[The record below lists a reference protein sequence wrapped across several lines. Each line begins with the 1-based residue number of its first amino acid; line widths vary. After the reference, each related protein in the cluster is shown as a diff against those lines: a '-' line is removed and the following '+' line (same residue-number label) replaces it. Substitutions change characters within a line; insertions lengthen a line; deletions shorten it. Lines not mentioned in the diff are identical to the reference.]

1 MVEEN
6 IVIVGGSSEIAKHFQ
21 NLCVE
26 KNLNF
31 LIISSKSYKNHINSE
46 KYLKI
51 DDYLNDSKKI
61 INWLQNKSPTKI
73 IFFNG
78 ALFENRP
85 YQFPTKND
93 IKLTKKINYT
103 IPIYLTEMFNKNL
116 ISVNKYIY
124 ISSLAAV
131 KPRNKNY
138 IYGGYKKLLE
148 NKVKELNLNSFLIL
162 RFGKV
167 HTKMSLGHKNH
178 VFSMKP
184 YDAAAAIMDNLN
196 KTNIIY
202 PNKGL
207 QFLSILLFLI
217 PKRVIDFF
225 KI

>member
-1 MVEEN
+1 MVEEK

-21 NLCVE
+21 YLCIE

-31 LIISSKSYKNHINSE
+31 LIISSNSNIDHINSE

-51 DDYLNDSKKI
+51 DDYLNDSLKI
-61 INWLQNKSPTKI
+61 MNWLQNKNPTKI

-103 IPIYLTEMFNKNL
+103 IPVFLTELFKKNL
-116 ISVNKYIY
+116 ISVNKFIY

-167 HTKMSLGHKNH
+167 HTKMSAGHKNH

-184 YDAAAAIMDNLN
+184 YDAAVSIMDNLN

-207 QFLSILLFLI
+207 QFLSIILFLT
-217 PKRVIDFF
+217 PKKLIDYF